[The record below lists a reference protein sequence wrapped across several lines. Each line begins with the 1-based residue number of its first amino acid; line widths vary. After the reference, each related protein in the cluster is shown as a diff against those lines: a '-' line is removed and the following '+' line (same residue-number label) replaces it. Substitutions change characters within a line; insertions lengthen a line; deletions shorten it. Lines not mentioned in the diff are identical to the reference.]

1 MANYGKKNQYV
12 ETHEELLNERFKANL
27 IGNNKMTMQDINS
40 VYIDT
45 YNMGKDTGADNALD
59 DVETVARKVSL
70 FGMGALAGA
79 CIGKAIYR
87 KFFTD

>member
-12 ETHEELLNERFKANL
+12 ETHTKLLQERFKANL
-27 IGNNKMTMQDINS
+27 IGNNKMDMEDINNLN
-40 VYIDT
+40 IAT
-45 YNMGKDTGADNALD
+45 YNMGTDTGEDNALD
-59 DVETVARKVSL
+59 DMETCARKVTV

-79 CIGKAIYR
+79 CIGRAIYR